1 MIESSVFLIQGK
13 DQTVSVL
20 RRLLQELG
28 AELQENKSE
37 FSRTS
42 KAAEGRRAEVRR
54 AGIHLLLCVRLRC
67 SGKMIR
73 LSGLMSH

>member
-1 MIESSVFLIQGK
+1 MMESSGFLIQGK

-28 AELQENKSE
+28 AELQEDKSE
-37 FSRTS
+37 FSRPS

-54 AGIHLLLCVRLRC
+54 AGTRLLLRVRLRC

-73 LSGLMSH
+73 LSGLVSH